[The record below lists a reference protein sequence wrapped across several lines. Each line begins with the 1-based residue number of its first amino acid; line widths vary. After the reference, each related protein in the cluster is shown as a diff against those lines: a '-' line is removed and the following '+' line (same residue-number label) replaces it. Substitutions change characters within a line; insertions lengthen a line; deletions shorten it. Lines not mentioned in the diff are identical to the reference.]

1 MRMNMYGQYFLYAL
15 LKDHSNY
22 SLCGKYSLEACV
34 CVWGCVCACYGW
46 PDMPSILPHYDH
58 FDGFRSKKWMLNE
71 IICYKLSLSRIIYVI
86 NIIFSVVKIFSGKI
100 LILFIAYS
108 KSRRPYFPA
117 STHDDVCTDPH
128 ISYPLHCTHCLLLLC
143 GAHFLWRPSCLLFLV
158 LYLITRLTLDSLKVK
173 TVSECNSLSRGRSQ
187 YCFES

>member
-1 MRMNMYGQYFLYAL
+1 MEVLESNREFLDSDRPPQRHHHVL
-15 LKDHSNY
+15 VVNQWKRRQCGWTCMDNTSSMHCSKTIVTT
-22 SLCGKYSLEACV
+22 LCGKYSLEA

-86 NIIFSVVKIFSGKI
+86 NMIFGVVKIFSGKI

-117 STHDDVCTDPH
+117 STHDDVCTDPR
-128 ISYPLHCTHCLLLLC
+128 ISYPLHCTHLLFILC
-143 GAHFLWRPSCLLFLV
+143 GFSVDSCPSHCE
-158 LYLITRLTLDSLKVK
+158 D
-173 TVSECNSLSRGRSQ
+173 VS
-187 YCFES
+187 